1 MGGDWELG
9 RKGKPMKLK
18 EAIELISEKANDCE
32 AIEIILAA
40 ARAHACES
48 CGGSG
53 ASYDWHCMRYVE
65 CEACKADRAKARG
78 TNDQTTQ
85 QAASRE

>member
-1 MGGDWELG
+1 
-9 RKGKPMKLK
+9 MKLK
-18 EAIELISEKANDCE
+18 EAIDRVESAHEYLRLHGFGITGEQVVV
-32 AIEIILAA
+32 LAA
-40 ARAHACES
+40 ARAFACES